1 MLAYLSAGLWFLLHP
16 FQVLVDL
23 AQAIQHH
30 GILFLQTVQLGLD
43 TINPVGHAPFGRRIF
58 AATGQQDQEKESEK
72 LYHV

>member
-1 MLAYLSAGLWFLLHP
+1 MLGYLSAGLWFVLHP

-30 GILFLQTVQLGLD
+30 GILFFQTVQLGLY
-43 TINPVGHAPFGRRIF
+43 TVNPVGHAAFRRRIF
-58 AATGQQDQEKESEK
+58 AAAGQQDQEKESEK

>member
-1 MLAYLSAGLWFLLHP
+1 MLAYLSAGLLFLLHP

-30 GILFLQTVQLGLD
+30 GILFFQTVQLGLD
-43 TINPVGHAPFGRRIF
+43 TVNPGGHAPFGRRIF